1 MDKSD
6 ENYVFALYFIMLTDV
21 YVKTVFDSSIPYLFI
36 KDRWMQLKIIGHH
49 AIIANH
55 QLRSV
60 YLDVATSNAVPFFYS
75 GAD

>member
-6 ENYVFALYFIMLTDV
+6 ENYVFALCFIMLTDV
-21 YVKTVFDSSIPYLFI
+21 FVKTVSDSSIPYLFI
-36 KDRWMQLKIIGHH
+36 IDRWMQLKIIGHH
-49 AIIANH
+49 AIIANP

-60 YLDVATSNAVPFFYS
+60 YLDVANSNAVPFFYS